1 MDVQTGLVILGG
13 AIGSA
18 KVVEKILGPTSDY
31 VGNGLK
37 EWTEKRVQKLGQI
50 FKNTEKKLGS
60 KIDEAGEVNPK
71 VLKGILSEGSFCDD
85 ELGVEYFGGVL
96 ASSRT
101 NISRDDRGAVFV
113 NLVSR
118 LTAYQIRTHYIFY
131 LAIKN
136 KFNGKKE
143 NSVFVGEGRAALRC
157 AIPFESYKKSMDFTE
172 SELRD
177 FSDIL
182 QNTMFG
188 LVKESLIESSFMFG
202 SDTPKITKYIEH
214 GGIVFTPSALGVEL
228 FHWVHGKSNVS
239 ISDFLDENIMF
250 QIDYELPA
258 IVGTIS
264 VSEVDNK
271 IELKQKAARELHARI
286 KPEF

>member
-37 EWTEKRVQKLGQI
+37 EWTEKRIQKLGLI

-60 KIDEAGEVNPK
+60 KINEEGEVNPK

-113 NLVSR
+113 DLVSR
-118 LTAYQIRTHYIFY
+118 LTAYQIRTHYILY
-131 LAIKN
+131 SAIKE
-136 KFNGKKE
+136 KFNGNNE
-143 NSVFVGEGRAALRC
+143 ISVLMSEGRVLLRC
-157 AIPFESYKKSMDFTE
+157 AIPFDSYFKSMDFTE
-172 SELRD
+172 SEINVYV
-177 FSDIL
+177 DIL

-188 LVKESLIESSFMFG
+188 LVKEHLIDQEFAFG
-202 SDTPKITKYIEH
+202 SHPQITKYLAS
-214 GGIVFTPSALGVEL
+214 GIIFTPTALGIEL
-228 FHWVHGKSNVS
+228 FHWVHGKRDTS
-239 ISDFLDENIMF
+239 ISNFLDEKITF
-250 QIDYELPA
+250 QIDYNVPHIE
-258 IVGTIS
+258 GTIS
-264 VSEVDNK
+264 VAEVDNK
-271 IELKQKAARELHARI
+271 IELMQKTARELHDRI